1 MENVEGGKEG
11 AAEQP
16 HLYNLPERA
25 CFTATLSQNSDMLT
39 LSFRTAPEILPPT
52 ELMNWKQKKTR
63 VISVR
68 ITFASTV
75 VHEKLLIR
83 FFISD

>member
-16 HLYNLPERA
+16 HLYDLPERA

-52 ELMNWKQKKTR
+52 ELMKENPCDQCSDNLRFHRRSRKASYQVLHFRLKQ
-63 VISVR
+63 
-68 ITFASTV
+68 
-75 VHEKLLIR
+75 
-83 FFISD
+83 